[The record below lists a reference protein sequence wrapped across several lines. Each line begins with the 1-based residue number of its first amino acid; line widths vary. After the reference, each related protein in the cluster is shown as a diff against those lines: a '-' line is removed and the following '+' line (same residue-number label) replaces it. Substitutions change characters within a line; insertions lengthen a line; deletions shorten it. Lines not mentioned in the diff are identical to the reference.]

1 MLELIK
7 KHGPI
12 LIYAHKDLLT
22 NECFMYKAIKEYNGS
37 IKYLSGDLLN
47 NKDFINKVK
56 SINTWC
62 YNYLKEV

>member
-1 MLELIK
+1 M
-7 KHGPI
+7 
-12 LIYAHKDLLT
+12 
-22 NECFMYKAIKEYNGS
+22 IKEYNGS

-62 YNYLKEV
+62 HTYLKEV